1 MKTQTL
7 ASAFQAA
14 LTRGTENRTAVLPAT
29 RDELL
34 LAAIQRSATP
44 LDQIVSR
51 RIGLEKDHSVCIT
64 P

>member
-1 MKTQTL
+1 MRTQTL

-14 LTRGTENRTAVLPAT
+14 LSRGTENRTATVPAT

-34 LAAIQRSATP
+34 LAAIERSATP

-51 RIGLEKDHSVCIT
+51 RIGLHKECTGYTD
-64 P
+64 

>member
-14 LTRGTENRTAVLPAT
+14 LARGTENRIAVLPAT

-51 RIGLEKDHSVCIT
+51 RIGLEKDHTVCIV